1 MTEVR
6 QQRIIIVVE
15 YEWDDNKN
23 QQNQAK
29 HGIDFYDA
37 IHIFSDSDR
46 TEWLDDRKD
55 YREKRY
61 RMVGLVFGRLL
72 TVIYT
77 LRSGRHRL
85 ISARRASRHE
95 RETYYHQ
102 KSG

>member
-1 MTEVR
+1 M
-6 QQRIIIVVE
+6 E

-37 IHIFSDSDR
+37 VHIFTDFDR
-46 TEWLDDRKD
+46 IEWLDNRKD
-55 YREKRY
+55 YQEKRY
-61 RMVGLVFGRLL
+61 RTVGMISNVLL

-77 LRSGRHRL
+77 VRSGRHRL

-102 KSG
+102 KS